1 MEELVDYII
10 PFKSLPDGTHEFDFK
25 VGRPLFATIE
35 HTLVEDGNLN
45 AHVTMSKSQQML
57 KLHFDINGTI
67 VATCDV
73 CLEQFDYPVE
83 DCEGDMIVKFG
94 PTTEEIDDELFQ
106 LAETEDEINV
116 AQWIYEILAVSL
128 PIRFEHPE
136 DADGNPTCNPE
147 MLKEL
152 SKYLI
157 TDEKTV
163 SEEPNTEETDPRWD
177 ALKKLVDKE

>member
-1 MEELVDYII
+1 MEEKVEYII
-10 PFKSLPDGTHEFDFK
+10 PFKSLADGTHEFDFK
-25 VGRPLFATIE
+25 VGRPLFSTIE
-35 HTLVEDGNLN
+35 HTLIEDGDLN
-45 AHVTMSKSQQML
+45 AHVTMVKSQQML
-57 KLHFDINGTI
+57 KLHFDITGTI

-73 CLEQFDYPVE
+73 CLGQFDYAIE
-83 DCEGDMIVKFG
+83 DCEGDMVVKFG
-94 PTTEEIDDELFQ
+94 QTTEEISEELFQ
-106 LAETEDEINV
+106 LAETEDEIDV

-136 DADGNPTCNPE
+136 DEDGNPTCDPE

-157 TDEKTV
+157 TEEKTE
-163 SEEPNTEETDPRWD
+163 SEEPKAEETDPRWD